1 MLFTWLKRRSNLGVA
16 KTSFGCSKK
25 DSQSILRIYTYIY
38 TYKDL
43 YND

>member
-1 MLFTWLKRRSNLGVA
+1 MVVV

-25 DSQSILRIYTYIY
+25 DSESRPIIYTYIY
-38 TYKDL
+38 TYKDS